1 MVMAVAVKPAKTESM
16 MKTTGGISNGV
27 DAMKQTF
34 KSLAAFAAMALSLVA
49 CQKEVEAPQEEVAHK
64 HSIVFTAGT
73 PETKTTVANENGK
86 AVYSWENSDLDLLHI
101 YEDGEEGEIDK
112 EKSTISAKS
121 LEVTADFYSDPD
133 ENEHVYTA
141 TLNGGIPTDQLSDG
155 KYDPTADVL
164 VSYPVTSVQ
173 NQSISFNF
181 KRVSTVHRVTLK
193 GLADL
198 AGQSIETIE
207 ITSESGL
214 VGTYTA
220 NADPAAEG
228 TWNLAAE
235 QENKVVVYTV
245 EEIPAEG
252 SVLVYFVTR
261 PLENA
266 ALTFTLTT
274 EEGYVYTKSTPAAI
288 TLAASDV
295 TSYSVTLAF
304 DHQNPVTKTVEETI
318 ESIADRLEWENSQQ
332 YNSFALNSIVSI
344 TSTDSGNNGKYYT
357 SGENYRLYQG
367 DNGEMTISLKSG
379 FKILECYITYTVDNT
394 GVLLYNEQPVTSE
407 ESING
412 VRGRNSITFQ
422 VGNTTSA
429 TNGQARISAIKVKY
443 TSDEIEKLDA
453 TTLFDPEEVEVMVGS
468 QAVVDYETD
477 YDGVLTVAVSPE
489 TAADAV
495 IDTEKNTITIT
506 GKAVTAEATITISG
520 TETENYK
527 AVSEILPL
535 TVIAKQVIDPT
546 VTIADSATVEEESSV
561 SLDLTINNDYDGTI
575 TAVSAAEVTATASY
589 ADGKVTINGIAQGST
604 TVTVSAE
611 ATENYNAFSK
621 TISVTVVEKAIS
633 RVITLANG
641 QYSGSSTMGI
651 ITWDE
656 GVYSAVQAKGT
667 SGTSVNQSY
676 VAQPRFY
683 VGNTITFTPAAGIT
697 IKKIEFQN
705 PSTSGKFT
713 CTVGEMSE
721 SGLVWTGSSTD
732 AIVLS
737 AETRTDMSNNN
748 SAIVVYYIG
757 EVSKT
762 DATLTFS
769 DTSIEIE
776 ENSDEEVTVTTN
788 YNGTLTPSSSADAI
802 ATATYDAPSRKLIVS
817 GKSEG
822 DAVIT
827 LTGTGSLSYNDISQ
841 ILNVHVKKAATGGT
855 VVSFGTTNDDDYK
868 WITGNNSSNSLANTS
883 NIKAGQVEL
892 TFTGTS
898 YFDGSVVRFYQNN
911 TMTVTPKQGA
921 TITKVVITRQ
931 TTTGSNDGNISAKI
945 DAVDQEVTGSTT
957 TTNTWKGSTTSAI
970 VFTASAQARFTK
982 VEVTYAPGS
991 DPEPEVTL
999 KSIAVKTAPSKV
1011 TYTEGEKFD
1020 PAGLVITKTMS
1031 DNSTEDVTYN
1041 DATKSGFTFTPDLQ
1055 TELQTSDKSVT
1066 ITYGEKSADQSITV
1080 NAATPGPGPDP
1091 GTDYA
1096 TTYTSNVTLPSSGT
1110 NVSSCTVVI
1119 DGQYYS
1125 AAKFG
1130 NSKKNGTATFTIPG
1144 GTTKVHLH
1152 LAGWKG
1158 DTCSA
1163 VIKNGSTQVF
1173 SSGNLTCDNAITGN
1187 ETSFSLTMPDGNYYY
1202 SFDVSNITEETTL
1215 TITSTKRF
1223 VLFGVNAE

>member
-1 MVMAVAVKPAKTESM
+1 
-16 MKTTGGISNGV
+16 
-27 DAMKQTF
+27 MKQTF
-34 KSLAAFAAMALSLVA
+34 KSLAALAAMALSLVA

-198 AGQSIETIE
+198 AGQSIETID

-220 NADPAAEG
+220 NADPAVEG

-266 ALTFTLTT
+266 ALSFTLTT

-295 TSYSVTLAF
+295 TSYGVTLAF

-318 ESIADRLEWENSQQ
+318 ESIADRLEWENSKQ

-379 FKILECYITYTVDNT
+379 FKILECYITYTVDKT
-394 GVLLYNEQPVTSE
+394 GVLLYNEQPVKSE

-429 TNGQARISAIKVKY
+429 TNGQVRVSAIKVKY
-443 TSDEIEKLDA
+443 TSDEVEKLDA
-453 TTLFDPEEVEVMVGS
+453 TTLFDPEDVEVMVGS
-468 QAVVDYETD
+468 QVVVEYDTD
-477 YDGVLTVAVSPE
+477 YDGELSVSVSPE
-489 TAADAV
+489 SAADAV
-495 IDTEKNTITIT
+495 INPENRTITIT
-506 GKAVTAEATITISG
+506 GKAVTPEATITISG
-520 TETENYK
+520 AETENYK

-546 VTIADSATVEEESSV
+546 VTIAASATVEEDSSV

-575 TAVSAAEVTATASY
+575 TAVSAAEGTATASY

-621 TISVTVVEKAIS
+621 TISVTVTEKAKS
-633 RVITLANG
+633 KAVTFANGSYADDVITWNEGLF
-641 QYSGSSTMGI
+641 TM
-651 ITWDE
+651 
-656 GVYSAVQAKGT
+656 VQAKGLNAGAT
-667 SGTSVNQSY
+667 APNSSY
-676 VAQPRFY
+676 ISAPRFY
-683 VGNTITFTPAAGIT
+683 KDNTVTFTPADGIT
-697 IKKIEFQN
+697 ISKIVFTN
-705 PSTSGKFT
+705 LSGYNGNYVFNSSNI
-713 CTVGEMSE
+713 GNE
-721 SGLVWTGSSTD
+721 GLVHTWTGSSTS
-732 AIVLS
+732 AITFTMAAAARLS
-737 AETRTDMSNNN
+737 AIT
-748 SAIVVYYIG
+748 VYYSG
-757 EVSKT
+757 EASKT
-762 DATLTFS
+762 DATWS
-769 DTSIEIE
+769 VSPA
-776 ENSDEEVTVTTN
+776 SVTVIAGKTATATITSN
-788 YNGTLTPSSSADAI
+788 YDGTLTAVSSDDSKATVAIEGKTLTVSGVAQGNARITVSGPATEFYNAIEKTIDVTINAPAAGGVDYDIVPNNAFWGTSYNGT
-802 ATATYDAPSRKLIVS
+802 VS
-817 GKSEG
+817 GIK
-822 DAVIT
+822 ANQF
-827 LTGTGSLSYNDISQ
+827 SLSGTQNGITINLANGTSTNGYITDSQTRCYNGYS
-841 ILNVHVKKAATGGT
+841 LSFSVATG
-855 VVSFGTTNDDDYK
+855 N
-868 WITGNNSSNSLANTS
+868 IT
-883 NIKAGQVEL
+883 
-892 TFTGTS
+892 
-898 YFDGSVVRFYQNN
+898 D
-911 TMTVTPKQGA
+911 
-921 TITKVVITRQ
+921 
-931 TTTGSNDGNISAKI
+931 
-945 DAVDQEVTGSTT
+945 
-957 TTNTWKGSTTSAI
+957 I
-970 VFTASAQARFTK
+970 VFTANGNNWAGTLSANLGTMTDNKTWNGEASSVTISFTGTCQITGIK
-982 VEVTYAPGS
+982 VTVVGGSS

-999 KSIAVKTAPSKV
+999 KSIAVKHAPSKV
-1011 TYTEGEKFD
+1011 IYTEGEKFD

-1031 DNSTEDVTYN
+1031 DNSTDDVTYN

-1055 TELQTSDKSVT
+1055 TALKTSDKSVT

-1096 TTYTSNVTLPSSGT
+1096 TKYTSNVTLPSSGT
-1110 NVSSCTVVI
+1110 NVSSCTVKI
-1119 DGQYYS
+1119 NGTDYD

-1130 NSKKNGTATFTIPG
+1130 TGKATGSATFTIPA
-1144 GTTKVHLH
+1144 GTTKVHVH
-1152 LAGWKG
+1152 CAGWKG
-1158 DTCSA
+1158 DSSTKVKFTIA
-1163 VIKNGSTQVF
+1163 GSEVYQTPANLTTDDGV
-1173 SSGNLTCDNAITGN
+1173 SGNSTTFTLSGTA
-1187 ETSFSLTMPDGNYYY
+1187 SSYYY
-1202 SFDVSNITEETTL
+1202 SFDVSNITSETTV
-1215 TITSTKRF
+1215 TVASTAKRF